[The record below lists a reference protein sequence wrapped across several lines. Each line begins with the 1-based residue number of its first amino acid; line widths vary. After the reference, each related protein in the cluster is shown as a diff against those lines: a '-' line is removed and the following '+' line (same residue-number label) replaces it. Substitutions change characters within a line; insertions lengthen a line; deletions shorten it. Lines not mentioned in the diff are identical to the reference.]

1 MRGEQQR
8 YLVPCPAV
16 PGITPACAGSSTRE
30 RSAGPWEWDHP
41 RMRGEQLIGRP
52 PLGSCLGSPPHARGA
67 VRAIPFHAGTFGDH
81 PRMRGEQGF
90 GTLPAGRLQ
99 GSPPHARGAAPRKA
113 LPGARRGITP
123 ACAGSRSRNAGS
135 SGAPWDHPRMRGEQ
149 RRCGDAGS
157 RTIGSP
163 PHARGAATTAGT
175 QYWQQGIT
183 PACAGSST
191 RRRPAWRSCRDH
203 PRMRGEQV
211 LIPRGILKG
220 KGSPPHARGA
230 DQVLQPHLFWSG
242 ITPACAG
249 SSPPPCQGLPLRRDH
264 PRMRGEQRT
273 ISHIFSTW

>member
-1 MRGEQQR
+1 
-8 YLVPCPAV
+8 
-16 PGITPACAGSSTRE
+16 
-30 RSAGPWEWDHP
+30 
-41 RMRGEQLIGRP
+41 MRGEQLIGRP

-99 GSPPHARGAAPRKA
+99 GSPPHARGAVYTAGEA
-113 LPGARRGITP
+113 VPGTGITP

-203 PRMRGEQV
+203 PRMRGEQIRYCN
-211 LIPRGILKG
+211 LICFGQ
-220 KGSPPHARGA
+220 GSPPHARGA
-230 DQVLQPHLFWSG
+230 DSFNNHVLLPPG

-249 SSPPPCQGLPLRRDH
+249 SSYRQPWITTAHRDH
-264 PRMRGEQRT
+264 PRMRGEQSRKKNK
-273 ISHIFSTW
+273 H

>member
-99 GSPPHARGAAPRKA
+99 GSPPHARGAVVAVIVGN
-113 LPGARRGITP
+113 LGI
-123 ACAGSRSRNAGS
+123 
-135 SGAPWDHPRMRGEQ
+135 
-149 RRCGDAGS
+149 
-157 RTIGSP
+157 
-163 PHARGAATTAGT
+163 
-175 QYWQQGIT
+175 GIT
-183 PACAGSST
+183 PACAGSSLHG
-191 RRRPAWRSCRDH
+191 WRSR
-203 PRMRGEQV
+203 
-211 LIPRGILKG
+211 
-220 KGSPPHARGA
+220 
-230 DQVLQPHLFWSG
+230 SG
-242 ITPACAG
+242 N
-249 SSPPPCQGLPLRRDH
+249 RDH
-264 PRMRGEQRT
+264 PRMRGEQRLYRE
-273 ISHIFSTW
+273 IPVSW